1 MKLGNGSRNPTTL
14 DDTTSVTLTPVL
26 EAEAE
31 RLLSQPT
38 RDIRFSPGMDRAYRR
53 KTWPQRSKIA
63 RSWMIWVAAISIA
76 FVPISYLLAPDS
88 LWFAGVI
95 SGLLLPAL
103 HGCAYL
109 VWRKPRSAVVEGLS
123 LILLMCSIMIAY
135 GTLGI
140 AAGGSNYE
148 RYLTWIVF
156 VNTIAMVVFDVEYV
170 WSLSLMVCST
180 AIFFGFEIFNPATD
194 YKEAIGTSVYFAIGF
209 FGSSIARKT
218 QTLLGKKSF
227 LMSLRDGYRSA
238 ALKEANRQLEI
249 LATRDPLTGLANRRS
264 AARFIETLWRDR
276 TIPKACVAFIMAD
289 LDSFKRLND
298 TAGHAAGDICIQ
310 RVAKAIE
317 QSVRPGDD
325 AVFRYGGEEFLIVL
339 TNATA
344 DLAWTLAERIRRAVE
359 ALIIVN
365 PGVPAGTWC
374 FCRTLTPPPTTRG
387 QPRPLH
393 RRRMVWQ
400 SGGEFCKNDGVA
412 ATLIRHGLRIA
423 DAKDRRP
430 IKESYAAAAADTTC
444 AKSCSRFDCER

>member
-1 MKLGNGSRNPTTL
+1 
-14 DDTTSVTLTPVL
+14 
-26 EAEAE
+26 
-31 RLLSQPT
+31 
-38 RDIRFSPGMDRAYRR
+38 
-53 KTWPQRSKIA
+53 
-63 RSWMIWVAAISIA
+63 
-76 FVPISYLLAPDS
+76 
-88 LWFAGVI
+88 
-95 SGLLLPAL
+95 
-103 HGCAYL
+103 
-109 VWRKPRSAVVEGLS
+109 
-123 LILLMCSIMIAY
+123 
-135 GTLGI
+135 
-140 AAGGSNYE
+140 
-148 RYLTWIVF
+148 
-156 VNTIAMVVFDVEYV
+156 VFDVEYI

-359 ALIIVN
+359 ALVIVN
-365 PGVPAGTWC
+365 PGIHPVAGSAGVVTVSLGVAFAQEDAGPEMVAKWADDASTTPSVPAGMWC
-374 FCRTLTPPPTTRG
+374 FCRMLTPPPMTRG

-393 RRRMVWQ
+393 HRRIVWQ
-400 SGGEFCKNDGVA
+400 SGGEFCRNDGFA
-412 ATLIRHGLRIA
+412 ATAHPARTSHS
-423 DAKDRRP
+423 RR
-430 IKESYAAAAADTTC
+430 KASAC
-444 AKSCSRFDCER
+444 C

>member
-1 MKLGNGSRNPTTL
+1 MKSGSGSRNPATL

-63 RSWMIWVAAISIA
+63 RAWMIWVAAISMA

-194 YKEAIGTSVYFAIGF
+194 YKEAIGTSVYFSIGF

-264 AARFIETLWRDR
+264 AARFIETLWRNR

-317 QSVRPGDD
+317 QSVRLGDD

-339 TNATA
+339 THATP

-359 ALIIVN
+359 ALVIVN
-365 PGVPAGTWC
+365 PGIHPVAGSAGVVTIS
-374 FCRTLTPPPTTRG
+374 L
-387 QPRPLH
+387 
-393 RRRMVWQ
+393 
-400 SGGEFCKNDGVA
+400 GVA
-412 ATLIRHGLRIA
+412 FAQEDAAPEIVAKWADDALY
-423 DAKDRRP
+423 DAKRSGRNVVFL
-430 IKESYAAAAADTTC
+430 SNAHAAADDTRP
-444 AKSCSRFDCER
+444 AEAVASSPHSLAIRRRILQE